1 METSETEYESDLE
14 LLEIDSIQTE
24 TTEPESADTTQDQ
37 IETLQVS
44 SPLISILEA
53 PTKSDLARKRKVEK
67 PKPTAE
73 AKKRKSTVPNQT
85 DPLLGS
91 ITYVAV

>member
-1 METSETEYESDLE
+1 MVAIITMETSETEYESDLE

-44 SPLISILEA
+44 SPLISILDKLKA
-53 PTKSDLARKRKVEK
+53 PTKSDLTRKR
-67 PKPTAE
+67 
-73 AKKRKSTVPNQT
+73 
-85 DPLLGS
+85 
-91 ITYVAV
+91 

>member
-44 SPLISILEA
+44 SPLISILDKLKA
-53 PTKSDLARKRKVEK
+53 PTKSDLARKRKVE
-67 PKPTAE
+67 
-73 AKKRKSTVPNQT
+73 
-85 DPLLGS
+85 
-91 ITYVAV
+91 I